1 MNKYRLINYF
11 DVWGNEKDGYEVNN
25 LCVEADDLWIS
36 DDSTE
41 KEILKFLVQIG
52 FLNTSDRRKV
62 YLMDDG
68 EMIEIYQRKYNYPLG
83 RLEKVWEV

>member
-1 MNKYRLINYF
+1 MSKYRLINYF
-11 DVWGNEKDGYEVNN
+11 DVWGNEKDGYEINN

-52 FLNTSDRRKV
+52 FLRTSDRRKV
-62 YLMDDG
+62 YIEELG
-68 EMIEIYQRKYNYPLG
+68 EMMEIYQRKGNYPLG
-83 RLEKVWEV
+83 RLEKIW